1 MQGRDH
7 WAISRPYSCACVATS
22 NVSDFY
28 LKQFQILALLCA
40 EGGVYYSDQQFVS
53 AGGAGEEAALPQRAQ
68 ALSKFGEFIRTFQ
81 IDPKS
86 GAFPYA

>member
-1 MQGRDH
+1 M
-7 WAISRPYSCACVATS
+7 
-22 NVSDFY
+22 
-28 LKQFQILALLCA
+28 
-40 EGGVYYSDQQFVS
+40 YYSDQQFVS
-53 AGGAGEEAALPQRAQ
+53 AGAGAEEGALPSRAA

>member
-1 MQGRDH
+1 M
-7 WAISRPYSCACVATS
+7 
-22 NVSDFY
+22 
-28 LKQFQILALLCA
+28 
-40 EGGVYYSDQQFVS
+40 YYSDQQFVS
-53 AGGAGEEAALPQRAQ
+53 AGAPADEAALPTRQV

>member
-1 MQGRDH
+1 M
-7 WAISRPYSCACVATS
+7 
-22 NVSDFY
+22 
-28 LKQFQILALLCA
+28 
-40 EGGVYYSDQQFVS
+40 YYSDQQFVS
-53 AGGAGEEAALPQRAQ
+53 AGAAADEAALPSRAA

>member
-1 MQGRDH
+1 VR
-7 WAISRPYSCACVATS
+7 
-22 NVSDFY
+22 
-28 LKQFQILALLCA
+28 CA

-53 AGGAGEEAALPQRAQ
+53 AGAAADEAPLPSRAQ